1 MTDKNKTA
9 LLINDPAYID
19 KFSSTLTPELI
30 EDKTFRTIRQGSA
43 TNTLTKVK
51 VNKGD
56 KGLTIDEIT
65 GVATV
70 SQDGLTLSVADFNT
84 LVSGLKTSTYKLLDA
99 LTTVFT
105 ESGARSPFV
114 TLPLD
119 TYMDMCG
126 LKNKK
131 EARKQVNE
139 DLEALFGLTL
149 SFKGKSKRDRDF
161 IDIRLCEA
169 KGIKNSI
176 INFSFSQTFYKI
188 LMGYPVMP
196 YPPQLWRLNARTNPN
211 SYYLLRKIAE
221 HKNMNVGKTNE
232 DIIAVSTLLKIAKH
246 IPSYDEVIS
255 SESRST
261 DRRIIQPFERDMNAL
276 SDTLTWEYCHSHG
289 VPLTDEELANFDYR
303 VFSTIYI
310 RTIWK
315 TYPDQTKRLERI
327 SESRTANLS
336 KKHKKTAPSDK
347 TESSA

>member
-1 MTDKNKTA
+1 MTDKNKIT
-9 LLINDPAYID
+9 LLVNEPAYID

-70 SQDGLTLSVADFNT
+70 SQNGLTLSVADFNT
-84 LVSGLKTSTYKLLDA
+84 LLNGLKTSTYKLLDA

-105 ESGARSPFV
+105 ESGGRSPLV

-139 DLEALFGLTL
+139 DLEALFALTL

-176 INFSFSQTFYKI
+176 INFSFSQSFYNI

-196 YPPQLWRLNARTNPN
+196 YPPQLWRLPLNKNPN
-211 SYYLLRKIAE
+211 SYYFLRRISE
-221 HKNMNVGKTNE
+221 HKNMNVGKPNE
-232 DIIAVSTLLKIAKH
+232 DIIAVSTLLNSTPLL
-246 IPSYDEVIS
+246 PSYDEVIKS
-255 SESRST
+255 DNRST
-261 DRRIIQPFERDMNAL
+261 DRRIIQPFERDMNAFE
-276 SDTLTWEYCHSHG
+276 DTLTWEYCHSHG
-289 VPLTDEELANFDYR
+289 VPLTDAELENFNYR
-303 VFSTIYI
+303 IFSNIYI
-310 RTIWK
+310 HTIWK

-336 KKHKKTAPSDK
+336 KKNKKTAPSD
-347 TESSA
+347 